1 MKRLLIVL
9 LAACLPLILQA
20 RLHLGGVFS
29 DNMVLQRDKPV
40 AVWGT
45 ADPEA
50 AVEVRFGSQRVKGR
64 ADADGNWS
72 LTLAPMAANA
82 APQTLTVRS
91 GRERKVFR
99 NVLVGEVW
107 IASGQSNM
115 EYNMGPVWRSGS
127 ANKVDRP
134 ERGPGIQEE
143 EFRRAD
149 LPLLRALIVEKV
161 LDTDSLPTRG
171 WQRITPETIAPVSA
185 AAYFFAKNLIDS
197 LQVPVG
203 ILETCWGGTRI
214 ETWMPLEAVEADPV
228 FSPGL
233 KDGSYDGE
241 PVGLRYDR
249 MVREMVPYTLRG
261 MIWYQGESN
270 LIAGNTDKYA
280 AMQALLVRS
289 WRKAWGDDFPF
300 YFVQLAPY
308 RYSQRRGDRHVS
320 TWEDLPR
327 FWAQQEQSLSLIP
340 HSGMAM
346 VCDLVD
352 NLSDIHP
359 TYKWELGRRLALQAL
374 IDTYG
379 RGDLVADGP
388 RVVGV
393 SAEGPVVTVEFD
405 QPLSTTDAQL
415 PRHFRLAGSTGRY
428 YEPTDIRLEGTRVI
442 LSNPERVKEP
452 AEVRYAWDEAAVT
465 NLCGLQGLPARQF
478 SATVSVTIFEGA
490 HEQLPGALKLIS
502 SQ

>member
-1 MKRLLIVL
+1 MKHRILPVL
-9 LAACLPLILQA
+9 LAAGILLLGSAGSLQA
-20 RLHLGGVFS
+20 RLHLSGVFS
-29 DNMVLQRDKPV
+29 DNMVLQREKPV

-45 ADPEA
+45 ADPGA
-50 AVEVRFGSQRVKGR
+50 TVEVRFGGQRVKSR
-64 ADADGNWS
+64 ADADGRWQ
-72 LTLAPMAANA
+72 LTLAPMGANA
-82 APQTLTVRS
+82 TPQTLSVRC
-91 GRERKVFR
+91 GRQRLEFR
-99 NVLVGEVW
+99 DVLVGEVW

-127 ANKVDRP
+127 TGKVDKP
-134 ERGPGIQEE
+134 AKGPSIQEE

-149 LPLLRALIVEKV
+149 LPLLRTLIVEKV
-161 LDTDSLPTRG
+161 LNTDSLPTLG
-171 WQRITPETIAPVSA
+171 WQRIDKETIAPVSA

-214 ETWMPLEAVEADPV
+214 ETWIPLEAMEGDSFFVQDLQE
-228 FSPGL
+228 
-233 KDGSYDGE
+233 GSYDGE
-241 PVGLRYDR
+241 PVGRRFDR

-289 WRKAWGDDFPF
+289 WREAWGDDFSF
-300 YFVQLAPY
+300 YFVQIAPY
-308 RYSQRRGDRHVS
+308 LYSQRRGDRHVS

-374 IDTYG
+374 KETHG
-379 RGDLVADGP
+379 RRDLVADGP
-388 RVVGV
+388 CLVGV
-393 SAEGPVVTVEFD
+393 SVSGPVVTVEFD
-405 QPLSTTDAQL
+405 QPLSTTDGQL
-415 PRHFRLAGSTGRY
+415 PRHFRLAGSTGNY
-428 YEPTDIRLEGTRVI
+428 YEPSNIRLEGTRVI
-442 LSNPERVKEP
+442 LSNPIRVREP

-478 SATVSVTIFEGA
+478 SVQVPKNSY
-490 HEQLPGALKLIS
+490 PGH
-502 SQ
+502 

>member
-1 MKRLLIVL
+1 MKHRILPVL
-9 LAACLPLILQA
+9 LAAGVLLLGPAASLQA
-20 RLHLGGVFS
+20 RLHLSGVFS
-29 DNMVLQRDKPV
+29 DSMVLQRDKPV

-45 ADPEA
+45 ADPGA
-50 AVEVRFGSQRVKGR
+50 AVEVRFGGQRVKSR
-64 ADADGNWS
+64 ADGDGCWS
-72 LTLAPMAANA
+72 LSLSPMVANA
-82 APQTLTVRS
+82 TPQTLSVRS
-91 GRERKVFR
+91 GRERLEFR
-99 NVLVGEVW
+99 DVLVGEVW

-127 ANKVDRP
+127 TNKVDRP
-134 ERGPGIQEE
+134 KRGPSILEE

-149 LPLLRALIVEKV
+149 LPLLRVLVVEKV

-171 WQRITPETIAPVSA
+171 WQRISPETIAPVSA
-185 AAYFFAKNLIDS
+185 TAYFFAKNLIDS

-214 ETWMPLEAVEADPV
+214 ETWLPREAVEADPV

-241 PVGLRYDR
+241 PVGRRFDR
-249 MVREMVPYTLRG
+249 MVREMIPYTLRG

-289 WRKAWGDDFPF
+289 WREAWGDGFPF

-308 RYSQRRGDRHVS
+308 GYSQRRGDRYVS
-320 TWEDLPR
+320 TWLELPR
-327 FWAQQEQSLSLIP
+327 FWAQQEQSLTLIP

-359 TYKWELGRRLALQAL
+359 TYKWELGRRLALHAL
-374 IDTYG
+374 KGTYG

-388 RVVGV
+388 RLVGV
-393 SAEGPVVTVEFD
+393 SVAGSVVTVEFD
-405 QPLSTTDAQL
+405 QPLKTADGQS
-415 PRHFRLAGSTGRY
+415 PRHFRIAGSTGRY
-428 YEPTDIRLEGTRVI
+428 YEPTDIHVEGTRVI
-442 LSNPERVKEP
+442 ISNPAQVRMP

-478 SATVSVTIFEGA
+478 SAKVPTDS
-490 HEQLPGALKLIS
+490 
-502 SQ
+502 